1 MRYIVFT
8 ATSVCLIFTVMMAIV
23 YFNKKKIKTQ
33 ENKIFTVL
41 IIASITSMVLELLCF
56 WAVEN
61 SFSLGIWTAVICK
74 GFVVAISIWGYVFTK
89 YIHYICYEDSDS
101 TESMIIDNIS
111 NNTIVIL
118 SIASIILPIYYYT
131 DETSIYSYGPSTNVV
146 FVTIISYFV
155 LWMICLFRN
164 RKKIEIKKTSPLF
177 LLFVCIIVA
186 LAARAVDPSILLI
199 NPAMSLVCVL
209 MYFTIENPDVKM
221 IAELSL
227 AKEQAEKA
235 NRAKSDFLSS
245 MSHEIRTPLNAIVG
259 LADDVVARKNCPPD
273 IKEDLDDILSAS
285 HTLLEIV
292 GNIMDINKIE
302 SDKLEIVEEPYK
314 FKEEVMSLARLN
326 AVRIGDKP
334 VELRV
339 NLAEDIPY
347 ELLGDKAHVKEI
359 IYNLLSNAIKYTDK
373 GYVELNV
380 KCINSADMC
389 NLIISVRDTGRGI
402 KAENINKLFT
412 KFERL
417 DIEKNSTIEGTG
429 LGLAITKKLLDKMGG
444 SINVESSFGEGSLFV
459 ATIPQKIK
467 EMSEPVKIEEVIKEN
482 SPVNLDFNCSGKS
495 VLIVD
500 DNKLNIKVARRSIES
515 LNFSVVDECY
525 NGQECLNLIDSGKKY
540 DLILMD
546 IMMPVMNGEVAM
558 AKLKSRS
565 DFNIPVIALTADA
578 IAGAETK
585 YIEEGFTDYIA
596 KPFSK
601 EQIKTK
607 ISNIFNSY
615 LNDNK

>member
-164 RKKIEIKKTSPLF
+164 RKKIEIKKISPLF

-259 LADDVVARKNCPPD
+259 LADDVVVRKNCPPD

-292 GNIMDINKIE
+292 GNI
-302 SDKLEIVEEPYK
+302 
-314 FKEEVMSLARLN
+314 
-326 AVRIGDKP
+326 
-334 VELRV
+334 
-339 NLAEDIPY
+339 
-347 ELLGDKAHVKEI
+347 
-359 IYNLLSNAIKYTDK
+359 
-373 GYVELNV
+373 
-380 KCINSADMC
+380 
-389 NLIISVRDTGRGI
+389 IS
-402 KAENINKLFT
+402 
-412 KFERL
+412 
-417 DIEKNSTIEGTG
+417 
-429 LGLAITKKLLDKMGG
+429 
-444 SINVESSFGEGSLFV
+444 
-459 ATIPQKIK
+459 KIK
-467 EMSEPVKIEEVIKEN
+467 C
-482 SPVNLDFNCSGKS
+482 CSYW
-495 VLIVD
+495 
-500 DNKLNIKVARRSIES
+500 R
-515 LNFSVVDECY
+515 
-525 NGQECLNLIDSGKKY
+525 
-540 DLILMD
+540 
-546 IMMPVMNGEVAM
+546 
-558 AKLKSRS
+558 
-565 DFNIPVIALTADA
+565 
-578 IAGAETK
+578 
-585 YIEEGFTDYIA
+585 
-596 KPFSK
+596 
-601 EQIKTK
+601 
-607 ISNIFNSY
+607 
-615 LNDNK
+615 

>member
-164 RKKIEIKKTSPLF
+164 RKKIEIKKISPLF

-273 IKEDLDDILSAS
+273 IKEDLDDILSAYIK
-285 HTLLEIV
+285 TYTKLLHYSWI
-292 GNIMDINKIE
+292 DYC
-302 SDKLEIVEEPYK
+302 LE
-314 FKEEVMSLARLN
+314 A
-326 AVRIGDKP
+326 
-334 VELRV
+334 
-339 NLAEDIPY
+339 
-347 ELLGDKAHVKEI
+347 
-359 IYNLLSNAIKYTDK
+359 
-373 GYVELNV
+373 GYVSFDWLR
-380 KCINSADMC
+380 KCVD
-389 NLIISVRDTGRGI
+389 
-402 KAENINKLFT
+402 NIPFSNPYVWWLQQNYDQ
-412 KFERL
+412 L
-417 DIEKNSTIEGTG
+417 YDD
-429 LGLAITKKLLDKMGG
+429 LLYRNILKHTTAFKY
-444 SINVESSFGEGSLFV
+444 NWR
-459 ATIPQKIK
+459 IK
-467 EMSEPVKIEEVIKEN
+467 ESNDP
-482 SPVNLDFNCSGKS
+482 SS
-495 VLIVD
+495 VW
-500 DNKLNIKVARRSIES
+500 N
-515 LNFSVVDECY
+515 
-525 NGQECLNLIDSGKKY
+525 
-540 DLILMD
+540 
-546 IMMPVMNGEVAM
+546 
-558 AKLKSRS
+558 
-565 DFNIPVIALTADA
+565 
-578 IAGAETK
+578 
-585 YIEEGFTDYIA
+585 
-596 KPFSK
+596 
-601 EQIKTK
+601 QIKRQE
-607 ISNIFNSY
+607 
-615 LNDNK
+615 D